1 MHFYERITLNTDGIT
16 MESFSPSRI
25 VNIFV
30 ALHFYKK
37 QNLRTPIVIIKSKK
51 YLRVGAAPRD
61 GHFSGIDFPRL

>member
-1 MHFYERITLNTDGIT
+1 